1 MLTLQ
6 AIRVYSVNPDLNH
19 DQCMTLL
26 ANAGIYLVLDVNS
39 PRPGEALNRYEPW
52 STYNAYYLEHII
64 RVVHQFSGY
73 NNTLGFFAGNEV
85 VNDEVSARE
94 SPQYIK
100 AIIRDMHQYMQ
111 LHSPRQ
117 VPVGYSATDDLRYRI
132 PLAKY
137 LECGDPG
144 THVDFYGVNS
154 YQWCGNQDFD
164 TSGYRVLVDDYSDYS
179 LPLFLSEYGCNVVR
193 PRLFQ
198 EVEPLYSLNMT
209 PVFSG
214 GLIYEYAQEANNYG
228 LVDIDGE
235 GSANALPDFDSLK
248 REYANVEIYYDF
260 SKEKEQTRPLTCKL
274 SYAHL
279 RVGPKLPD
287 SPIMSTIQRGLEMP
301 MGRYVDLR
309 INSTMFKI
317 FDTRKNEVLDRRIR
331 KVIDWKSPANGLHN
345 YKEQEDLVRLPFKA
359 SENSAQTNG
368 STSYTALDPQQTM
381 GEKMKD
387 QVSNPAGARGGRGQ
401 HAKTSASSNT
411 FFDSFSVKLLFW
423 SFIVGGPL
431 AGVVWFGLL

>member
-1 MLTLQ
+1 
-6 AIRVYSVNPDLNH
+6 
-19 DQCMTLL
+19 MTLL

-73 NNTLGFFAGNEV
+73 NNTLGFFAGNEI

-100 AIIRDMHQYMQ
+100 AIIRDMHQYMK

-117 VPVGYSATDDLRYRI
+117 VPVGYSAADDLRYRI

-164 TSGYRVLVDDYSDYS
+164 SSGYRVLVNDYNDYS
-179 LPLFLSEYGCNVVR
+179 LPIFLSEYGCNVLR

-198 EVEPLYSLNMT
+198 EVEPLYSLKMT

-235 GSANALPDFDSLK
+235 GSANALPDFDTLK
-248 REYANVEIYYDF
+248 REYSNLEIYYDF
-260 SKEKEQTRPLTCKL
+260 SKEKEQKRPVACKL

-279 RVGPKLPD
+279 RVGTKLPD
-287 SPIMSTIQRGLEMP
+287 SPIMPTIQRGLEVP
-301 MGRYVDLR
+301 TGRYVDLR

-317 FDTRKNEVLDRRIR
+317 FDTRKNEISDRRI
-331 KVIDWKSPANGLHN
+331 KTVLDWKSPANGLDN
-345 YKEQEDLVRLPFKA
+345 LKDQADLVRLPAKA
-359 SENSAQTNG
+359 DESSAQTNV
-368 STSYTALDPQQTM
+368 STSSTSALDPEQTM
-381 GEKMKD
+381 GGDVMKD
-387 QVSNPAGARGGRGQ
+387 QKLNPAGTGGKGSGHGQQ
-401 HAKTSASSNT
+401 HAKTSASSVT
-411 FFDSFSVKLLFW
+411 FFDSYSMKLLFW